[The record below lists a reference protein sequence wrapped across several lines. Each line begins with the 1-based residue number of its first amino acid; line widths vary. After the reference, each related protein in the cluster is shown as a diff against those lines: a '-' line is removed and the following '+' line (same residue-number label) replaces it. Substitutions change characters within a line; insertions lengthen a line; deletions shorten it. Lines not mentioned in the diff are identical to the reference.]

1 MADTD
6 ELADLRAH
14 LKRLERQRD
23 RAADQTRRHQELV
36 LARVLV
42 MIATVALA
50 LSVSMGWYADV
61 EIDDEN
67 VELVSGWLYF
77 SETAG
82 GDAVETFVGWYSW
95 VVVLAA
101 LAAGLGVFTL
111 TQRWLAITLTT
122 LLGLLA
128 AGYLFLDLIAAGTNA
143 SDEQLAGVW
152 CAMFVMAGCSVAWG
166 NLVRPLRELATEEL
180 YRDFRG

>member
-23 RAADQTRRHQELV
+23 RAADQGRRRQELLV
-36 LARVLV
+36 ARLLV
-42 MIATVALA
+42 MVATVALF

-61 EIDDEN
+61 EVDDEN
-67 VELVSGWLYF
+67 VDSASGWLFF
-77 SETAG
+77 SQATG
-82 GDAVETFVGWYSW
+82 GDGVETFVGWYSW

-101 LAAGLGVFTL
+101 LAAGLGVFSL

-122 LLGLLA
+122 LLSLLA
-128 AGYLFLDLIAAGTNA
+128 AGYLLLDLVAAG
-143 SDEQLAGVW
+143 SDSGDEQLAGVW

-166 NLVRPLRELATEEL
+166 NLVRPLRDLATDEP
-180 YRDFRG
+180 